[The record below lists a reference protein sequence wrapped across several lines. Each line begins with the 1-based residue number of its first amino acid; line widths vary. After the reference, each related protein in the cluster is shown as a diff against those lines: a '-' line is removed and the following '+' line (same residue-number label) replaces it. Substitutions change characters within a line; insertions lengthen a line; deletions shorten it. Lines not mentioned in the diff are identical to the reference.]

1 MKQWIKRILGSP
13 GGLQVNKELNPVDD
27 YVLVNKGDL
36 DGLLAE
42 LQELRGLNLST
53 EARDLDLLLG
63 NMEAENKALR
73 ALVDSHNIASSPAGL
88 K

>member
-1 MKQWIKRILGSP
+1 MKQWIKRILGSSD
-13 GGLQVNKELNPVDD
+13 GLQVNKELNPVDH

-73 ALVDSHNIASSPAGL
+73 ALIDSYNIASSQVGL

>member
-1 MKQWIKRILGSP
+1 MKQWIKRVLGSL

-27 YVLVNKGDL
+27 YVLVNKRDL

-42 LQELRGLNLST
+42 LQELRGLGLST
-53 EARDLDLLLG
+53 DARDLDLLLG
-63 NMEAENKALR
+63 DMKAENKALR

-88 K
+88 R

>member
-1 MKQWIKRILGSP
+1 MKQWIKRVLGALD
-13 GGLQVNKELNPVDD
+13 GLQVNKELNPVDD
-27 YVLVNKGDL
+27 YVLVNKRDL

-42 LQELRGLNLST
+42 LQELRGLGLST

-73 ALVDSHNIASSPAGL
+73 ALVDSHNIASSQVGL